1 MMPLHYESLCIL
13 LLIFKIGFLRAYLIG
28 ERCKYDDDC
37 FVDNS
42 YCEMQQICEC
52 KENFLPSDDGETC
65 IAMIGAHCHS
75 KYDCTTLPN
84 SICKE
89 DRCICDRGY
98 VSDSQQTKCMPTQ
111 NIKDKC
117 EHDFQCKDR
126 LGDQSHCL
134 NGQCVCYP
142 GYHFEN
148 WCISSKR
155 LHEGCRNDSQCYI
168 GDNYQHSVLCLS
180 GYCKCAPGYHEDI
193 NLCIVNGGSSDLPTR
208 LGLLMIFST
217 SVNSILQKVVIY

>member
-1 MMPLHYESLCIL
+1 MTWL
-13 LLIFKIGFLRAYLIG
+13 LTYLIG

-52 KENFLPSDDGETC
+52 KENFLPSEDGESC
-65 IAMIGAHCHS
+65 VAMIGAHCHS

-89 DRCICDRGY
+89 DKCICERGF
-98 VSDSQQTKCMPTQ
+98 VPDAQQTKCLPTAQ
-111 NIKDKC
+111 RIKDKC
-117 EHDFQCKDR
+117 EHDFQCKER
-126 LGDQSHCL
+126 LGGNSYCFNEQCL
-134 NGQCVCYP
+134 CYP

-155 LHEGCRNDSQCYI
+155 LHEVCRNNSQCFI
-168 GDNYQHSVLCLS
+168 GEYYQNSVLCLS
-180 GYCKCAPGYHEDI
+180 GYCKCAPGYHEEL
-193 NLCIVNGGSSDLPTR
+193 NLCIVNAGSLNIPTGLR
-208 LGLLMIFST
+208 LVMIFSALVHIGLQQ
-217 SVNSILQKVVIY
+217 VNNY